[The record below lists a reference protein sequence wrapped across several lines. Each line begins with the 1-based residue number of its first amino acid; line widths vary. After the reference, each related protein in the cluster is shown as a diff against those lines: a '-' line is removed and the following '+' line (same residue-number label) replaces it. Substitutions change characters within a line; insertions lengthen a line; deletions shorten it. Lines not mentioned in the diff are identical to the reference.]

1 MLGQIVAIAITLFG
15 TWFAAWL
22 YGDFPATNMSFLV
35 GLLTALMAVFVQD
48 VINGNVRG
56 RE

>member
-1 MLGQIVAIAITLFG
+1 MLGQIAAVAITLFG
-15 TWFAAWL
+15 SWFAVWL
-22 YGDFPATNMSFLV
+22 YGDSPATNMSFLV

-48 VINGNVRG
+48 AINGNLWG